1 MKIFHRMKNWDIY
14 IVSKNH
20 VSDYLEI
27 IKRKYIYTM
36 KRYKKDTIFRL

>member
-1 MKIFHRMKNWDIY
+1 MKNWDIY

-27 IKRKYIYTM
+27 IKRKIYLYNE
-36 KRYKKDTIFRL
+36 KI